1 MLFINPHQ
9 PFFGPGQWIEG
20 HLHSGSGWDL
30 SGATFPGSP
39 FPSLGHNENLGWSHT
54 VNAPDIIDVWEET
67 FDDPKNPLN
76 YRYGNGY
83 RTATEWTDSI
93 AVKTDKGIETHTFKL
108 RKTHHG
114 PIMAVRGGKPLAVR
128 MAKFEDYGVLEQ
140 RYFMGKARN
149 IQEFRAAMSRLSVPM
164 FNTMYADREGN
175 IWYLYNG
182 AVPRRS
188 TKYDWSKPVDG
199 SDPGTEWQGYHTIEE
214 LPQSLNP
221 SSGFLQNCNATPRS
235 AMPSLPTES
244 EHRQHRAGAEFE
256 P

>member
-1 MLFINPHQ
+1 
-9 PFFGPGQWIEG
+9 
-20 HLHSGSGWDL
+20 
-30 SGATFPGSP
+30 
-39 FPSLGHNENLGWSHT
+39 
-54 VNAPDIIDVWEET
+54 
-67 FDDPKNPLN
+67 
-76 YRYGNGY
+76 
-83 RTATEWTDSI
+83 
-93 AVKTDKGIETHTFKL
+93 
-108 RKTHHG
+108 
-114 PIMAVRGGKPLAVR
+114 MAVRGGKPLAVR

-221 SSGFLQNCNATPRS
+221 SSGFLQNCNATPFLATEEGSDNPDPSKYPSYMVSEKDNARS
-235 AMPSLPTES
+235 RISRRLLGLSLI
-244 EHRQHRAGAEFE
+244 HI
-256 P
+256 